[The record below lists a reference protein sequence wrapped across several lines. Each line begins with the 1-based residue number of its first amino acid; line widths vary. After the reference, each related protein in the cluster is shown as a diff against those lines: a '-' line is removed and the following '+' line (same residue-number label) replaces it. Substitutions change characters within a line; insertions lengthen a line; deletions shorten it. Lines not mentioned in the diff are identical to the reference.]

1 MRLIGGW
8 MRAKHCSIAPGTAF
22 KGPLDGLW
30 GGRDA
35 EEMGEHI
42 ELKNLHKTQNTT
54 FKLSQT

>member
-1 MRLIGGW
+1 